1 MERSGHRPGVPV
13 RRRGAGMLGPMLA
26 RVGTFLLQGIDAAAC
41 EVEIDHDHT
50 AMDARPAVVGLPD
63 TAVKE
68 SLDRVRSALTNSGYA
83 FPPGRVLISLAPA
96 DLRKEGPLYDLPM
109 ALGLMIAQG
118 MLADRSATPA
128 RPGRGPAGPVGPGRA
143 QGVPGRAPGPAPAA
157 GSAAHQELLDDL
169 AALDAAGGV
178 GGAAT
183 EPPDIR
189 SLLFAGE
196 LALDGRLRPVRGVI
210 AMAALARRMG
220 LRGVVVP
227 SQNAA
232 EASVVPGIEVWG
244 PATLAELVGLLRGEL
259 DLAPTPPTD
268 VPGLLRQAPASVD
281 FADVRGQEAVK
292 RAIVVAAAG
301 GHNILM
307 LGPAGTGK
315 SMMAKALPGVLPP
328 LTPDEA
334 IDVTRIYSA
343 AGALPEGVS
352 LITARPVRSPH
363 HTASASAVIGGGAV
377 PRPGEVSLAH
387 HGVLFLDELP
397 EFPRDVLETLRQP
410 LEDHVVTIA
419 RSHSAVRFP
428 ASFMLVAAMNPTPK
442 GDVARDQ
449 VGKRAMDRYLARLS
463 GPLIDR
469 IDLHVEA
476 PAVPWKDLADTD
488 APRGSSTAQ
497 MRAVVLAAR
506 RFQAGRQGPV
516 PNARLSGRR
525 LDELAPMDDDA
536 RALLGQAI
544 TELGLSARAY
554 DKLRRVA
561 RTIADIDSAHT
572 VALAHVAEAV
582 QYRLLDRRP

>member
-1 MERSGHRPGVPV
+1 
-13 RRRGAGMLGPMLA
+13 MLA

-96 DLRKEGPLYDLPM
+96 DLRKEGPIYDLPM

-118 MLADRSATPA
+118 MLAQRRAPA
-128 RPGRGPAGPVGPGRA
+128 
-143 QGVPGRAPGPAPAA
+143 PGRAPA
-157 GSAAHQELLDDL
+157 GVSVAQRDLLQDL
-169 AALDAAGGV
+169 AALDAPAGGPA
-178 GGAAT
+178 G
-183 EPPDIR
+183 EPPDVR

-244 PATLAELVGLLRGEL
+244 PATLAELVGLLRGDL
-259 DLAPTPPTD
+259 DLAPVPPTD
-268 VPGLLRQAPASVD
+268 VAGLLRQAPASVD
-281 FADVRGQEAVK
+281 FADVRGQESVK

-301 GHNILM
+301 AHNILM

-328 LTPDEA
+328 LTPEEA
-334 IDVTRIYSA
+334 IEVTRIYSA

-352 LITARPVRSPH
+352 LIAARPVRSPH

-397 EFPRDVLETLRQP
+397 EFGRDVLETLRQP
-410 LEDHVVTIA
+410 LEDHLVTIA

-442 GDVARDQ
+442 GDVARDE

-476 PAVPWKDLADTD
+476 PAVPWKDLADTR

-506 RFQAGRQGPV
+506 QAQAARQGAV

-525 LDELAPMDDDA
+525 LDDLAPMDDDA

-554 DKLRRVA
+554 DKVRRVA
-561 RTIADIDSAHT
+561 RTIADIDSAPRI
-572 VALAHVAEAV
+572 ALPHVAEAV
-582 QYRLLDRRP
+582 QYRLLDRRL